1 MSELPVNPKRVRVHH
16 LQQMKQAGQPITML
30 TAYDQFTAEIFS
42 GAGIDVLLVGDS
54 AGNNVFA
61 NDTTIPVTVEEL
73 LPLTRAVSR
82 RAGRSLVV
90 ADMPFGSYQVGP
102 DQAVTTAVRFMK
114 EGLAHAVKFE
124 GGRAVLPQV
133 RAVLDAG
140 IPFMGHLGF
149 TPQSEHKLG
158 GYRVQGRGA
167 AAQTLVDDALALED
181 AGAFAIVLEMV
192 PAPTAAELTKRLSI
206 PTIGIGAGS
215 SVDGQ
220 VLVWTDFAGLTSWS
234 PRFAKRYAD
243 LRTVLS
249 DAARTYAD
257 DVRSRAFPSVEESS
271 DS

>member
-1 MSELPVNPKRVRVHH
+1 
-16 LQQMKQAGQPITML
+16 
-30 TAYDQFTAEIFS
+30 
-42 GAGIDVLLVGDS
+42 
-54 AGNNVFA
+54 
-61 NDTTIPVTVEEL
+61 
-73 LPLTRAVSR
+73 
-82 RAGRSLVV
+82 
-90 ADMPFGSYQVGP
+90 MPFGSYQVGP
-102 DQAVTTAVRFMK
+102 DQAVTTAVRFIK

-257 DVRSRAFPSVEESS
+257 DVRSRAFPSVEESF

>member
-1 MSELPVNPKRVRVHH
+1 
-16 LQQMKQAGQPITML
+16 MKEAGQPITML

-42 GAGIDVLLVGDS
+42 QAGIDVLLVGDS

-61 NDTTIPVTVEEL
+61 NDTTIPVTVDEL
-73 LPLTRAVSR
+73 IPLTRAVAR

-102 DQAVTTAVRFMK
+102 DQAVSTAVRFLK

-124 GGRAVLPQV
+124 GGRTVLTQV

-158 GYRVQGRGA
+158 GYRVQGRGDTA
-167 AAQTLVDDALALED
+167 AAALLDDALALEA

-192 PAPTAAELTKRLSI
+192 PAPVAAELTKRLSI

-243 LRTVLS
+243 LRAVLS

-257 DVRSRAFPSVEESS
+257 DVRTRSFPSVEESFES
-271 DS
+271 